1 MKHIIKELEIK
12 IWIKNEEN
20 LKNKQSLEIKK
31 QENSDV
37 EPAAV
42 NVFQNMT
49 SSGQDRSVAVETKK
63 KRIINEGVYTSKLS
77 TIFIY

>member
-49 SSGQDRSVAVETKK
+49 SSGQDQSVAVETKK
-63 KRIINEGVYTSKLS
+63 KRIINERVYTSELS